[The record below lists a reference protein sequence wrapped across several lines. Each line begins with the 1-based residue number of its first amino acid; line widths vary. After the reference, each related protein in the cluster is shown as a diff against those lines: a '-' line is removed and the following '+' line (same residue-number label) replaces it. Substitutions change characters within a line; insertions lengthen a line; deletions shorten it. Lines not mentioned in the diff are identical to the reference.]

1 MKRSVS
7 VRFLVILVCFFTV
20 AAVAITTMLFCY
32 VIIPEREGDLFAHN
46 QKMLEI
52 KELVEKY
59 YTGELDEEYVQDC
72 LAMGYVAGL
81 KDRYADYIIPEDAEE
96 SMNSLYG
103 LNTGMG
109 VQVSAHPDN
118 NTIFVL
124 DVHKDSPAYKADFKS
139 RDEII
144 RLDGQIVAE
153 MGYTEALA
161 YIKSIPLGNK
171 LKVTLLRDGKE
182 LEKEVELNQF
192 VAQSVFY
199 QLYDALGYIQITGF
213 NDMTVD
219 QFVAAIEDLT
229 KQGAKGLIFDL
240 RGNGGGTLQ
249 SVYYMVDYLIPEGL
263 AIEVKYKNSD
273 YNQTYL
279 SGKNE
284 VDLPMV
290 VLTDESTAS
299 ASELFTQA
307 LKDYNK
313 AISIGR
319 NTFGKG
325 VVQRTFSLSDGSLVR
340 FTVAKYYTANGTC
353 LDGIGVKPDF
363 EIQWTE
369 EELRYRFINGIE
381 KDKDFLK
388 AVEYLKGQ

>member
-1 MKRSVS
+1 MKRTVS
-7 VRFLVILVCFFTV
+7 VKFLVTLVAFFTV

-32 VIIPEREGDLFAHN
+32 VIIPKRDGELFSHN

-52 KELVEKY
+52 KELVEQY
-59 YTGELDEEYVQDC
+59 YTGELDEEYVQEC
-72 LAMGYVAGL
+72 LAMGYVMGL
-81 KDRYADYIIPEDAEE
+81 KDRYADYITPDNAEE

-118 NTIFVL
+118 KSIFVL
-124 DVHKDSPAYKADFKS
+124 DVHKDSPADKAEFKS

-144 RLDGQIVAE
+144 RLDGQSVAE
-153 MGYTEALA
+153 MGYSEALA

-171 LKVTLLRDGKE
+171 LKVTLLRDGRE
-182 LEKEVELNQF
+182 LEKEVELTQF

-199 QLYDALGYIQITGF
+199 KLVDGIGYIQITGF

-219 QFVAAIEDLT
+219 QFVNAIEDL
-229 KQGAKGLIFDL
+229 KKSNAKGLIFDL

-249 SVYYMVDYLIPEGL
+249 SVYHMVDYLIPKGL
-263 AIEVKYKNSD
+263 AIEVKYKNSE

-279 SGKNE
+279 SDENE

-299 ASELFTQA
+299 ASELFTQS

-313 AISIGR
+313 AVSIGR

-353 LDGIGVKPDF
+353 LDGVGVKPDF
-363 EIQWTE
+363 EIKWTE
-369 EELRYRFINGIE
+369 EELNYRLVNGLE

-388 AVEYLKGQ
+388 AVEYLNGQ